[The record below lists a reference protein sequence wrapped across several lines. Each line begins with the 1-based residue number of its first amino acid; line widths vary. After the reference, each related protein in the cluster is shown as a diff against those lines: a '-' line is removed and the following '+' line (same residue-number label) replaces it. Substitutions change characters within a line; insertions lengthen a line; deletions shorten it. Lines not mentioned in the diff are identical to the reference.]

1 MATLTGGTYQPAES
15 ADQLDEVFKSLPTYL
30 ISKSEVTELSVAF
43 VGLGALLTILGI
55 WLSQR
60 WRPLP

>member
-1 MATLTGGTYQPAES
+1 MTGGTYYPAES
-15 ADQLDEVFKSLPTYL
+15 ADQLSRCSSDLPTYL
-30 ISKSEVTELSVAF
+30 ITKHEVTELSVAF
-43 VGLGALLTILGI
+43 VALGALLTIVAI